1 MGYARRVCWAFLVA
15 VAVTMCAGSASH
27 AQSSGEARKP
37 SLSFRVTPPV
47 GFSPLR
53 ARLVVDVRG
62 GDDDYADFYCP
73 TVEWDWG
80 DGTVSANS
88 EDCDPYQAGKS
99 SIRRRFST
107 EHVFRQPG
115 AFRISFRLKQKDRVV
130 GSSSGQVQ
138 VRPGLSQP

>member
-1 MGYARRVCWAFLVA
+1 LAAVSVVVCTGTAL
-15 VAVTMCAGSASH
+15 H

-37 SLSFRVTPPV
+37 SLSLRVTPPV
-47 GFSPLR
+47 GFSPLK

-73 TVEWDWG
+73 TIEWDWG
-80 DGTVSANS
+80 DGTVSENS

-99 SIRRRFST
+99 VIRRRFST

-115 AFRISFRLKQKDRVV
+115 SYRIAFRLKQKDRVV
-130 GSSSGQVQ
+130 GSSSVQIQ
-138 VRPGLSQP
+138 VRGGISQP